1 MKRND
6 QTTFSSPVRAITPC
20 RPLIFRQH
28 DTDSIPT
35 TQRRLHAGRCSRET
49 GTLAKQTGMMLSF
62 EIERLRHIHRET
74 SNPYTEKRVTLLE
87 ILIEDALAARLEEKE
102 MELEALK
109 EDAKQQSDLSVWLK
123 EKEKQLNEL
132 REEIQNLNMKVSA
145 CLSPTSLNCLSLP
158 CQ

>member
-1 MKRND
+1 
-6 QTTFSSPVRAITPC
+6 
-20 RPLIFRQH
+20 
-28 DTDSIPT
+28 
-35 TQRRLHAGRCSRET
+35 
-49 GTLAKQTGMMLSF
+49 
-62 EIERLRHIHRET
+62 
-74 SNPYTEKRVTLLE
+74 
-87 ILIEDALAARLEEKE
+87 